1 MSSTLLIVFGS
12 SIVLSVTC
20 LYDERGPCS
29 HVGYTVTRPSV
40 GYSFVFFKFCT
51 GETKENENSPMPSV
65 AALKSLL
72 KIRNSLGDNK
82 HIGTNLLFFAFFL
95 RAIFFK
101 EIKDGLLLSRKEN
114 NNLFY

>member
-1 MSSTLLIVFGS
+1 
-12 SIVLSVTC
+12 
-20 LYDERGPCS
+20 
-29 HVGYTVTRPSV
+29 
-40 GYSFVFFKFCT
+40 
-51 GETKENENSPMPSV
+51 MPSV

-114 NNLFY
+114 NNLFYWYLSTLWPFRLLAFLTSRAAIWIYFIHSVSDLGLEAEGGVVSLSLF